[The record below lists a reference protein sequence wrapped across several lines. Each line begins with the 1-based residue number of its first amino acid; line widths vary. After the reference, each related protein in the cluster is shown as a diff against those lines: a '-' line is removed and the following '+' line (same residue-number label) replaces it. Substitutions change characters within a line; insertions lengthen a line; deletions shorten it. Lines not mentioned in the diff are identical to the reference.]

1 MSHPQPPQRQPTPNE
16 TERYARTLHNTALAA
31 VIVCPIIALL
41 PPRKLDIYTF
51 TLGGTTVFSA
61 NWLVRERSGQSIWQ
75 HVGFGPRPSLKASNE
90 SLGVSPTEQANLQR
104 EINHASQ
111 ELQRI
116 NKEEKPSVTEQV
128 QSQRQTWKK
137 QQQKEIEEDVEE
149 GKSIADVITG
159 QIWNVWNWGK
169 KDDDDD

>member
-1 MSHPQPPQRQPTPNE
+1 MSHPQPPQRQPTLDE
-16 TERYARTLHNTALAA
+16 YERYVRTLHNTALAA

-41 PPRKLDIYTF
+41 PPRKLDVYTF
-51 TLGGTTVFSA
+51 TLGGTTIFSA
-61 NWLVRERSGQSIWQ
+61 NWLVREHSGRNIWQ
-75 HVGFGPRPSLKASNE
+75 HVGIASQQPLSASDEN
-90 SLGVSPTEQANLQR
+90 STVPPKEQVNSQR
-104 EINHASQ
+104 EIHHASQ
-111 ELQRI
+111 DLHRA
-116 NKEEKPSVTEQV
+116 KKDGKPSVTEQV
-128 QSQRQTWKK
+128 QSQRQAWKE